1 MDVRHKTVGETER
14 VLGKV
19 FRRFRFEILRSFFII
34 VPSITPLCMVRHDG
48 DHFEDDPLGSSS
60 LQFRAMVMRL
70 GFSCLSRKTGLKIRR
85 LDANLAVVE
94 TRDQFPPHLPI
105 ISYVLTIFCTFFS
118 VRYPT
123 IHGRTPP
130 PSQTAGCTRPS
141 LCVRLDSV
149 RSMSRNV
156 RHRPTCMDQRFS

>member
-1 MDVRHKTVGETER
+1 MIRSGHVPPVSCHGHEAR
-14 VLGKV
+14 VLM
-19 FRRFRFEILRSFFII
+19 
-34 VPSITPLCMVRHDG
+34 PLTQDR
-48 DHFEDDPLGSSS
+48 
-60 LQFRAMVMRL
+60 
-70 GFSCLSRKTGLKIRR
+70 GLKIGR

-149 RSMSRNV
+149 RSMSRSV
-156 RHRPTCMDQRFS
+156 RYRPTCMDQRFSLFLGGSFTNVSFSQKPQYYICLHHSTVHHITPQ